1 MKVALLVVA
10 VMASAN
16 VNAMSMP
23 LGNQSSGYDRIRT
36 ADGTECQV
44 STQTRT
50 TLTLGAF
57 GSQYESDDRTYND
70 TYSHRN
76 GGNDEAGVY
85 AGIVIALPDGNPVKR
100 IDCSGLYQ
108 RELARKDLELDR
120 LRAEVDMLKRGT
132 HQFSG

>member
-1 MKVALLVVA
+1 MRSVLIVAA
-10 VMASAN
+10 VLASAS
-16 VNAMSMP
+16 VSAMSMP
-23 LGNQSSGYDRIRT
+23 LGKQSSGYDRVRA

-57 GSQYESDDRTYND
+57 GSQSNNDDSTYSN

-76 GGNDEAGVY
+76 GGNDESGLY
-85 AGIVIALPDGNPVKR
+85 AGIVIALPDGNPVNR